1 MKSAILSVGT
11 ELLFGQIVNTNTVF
25 LSNQLNLLGIDVL
38 YHHAVGDNP
47 TRLDRLLRNVLSEV
61 DLVITTGGLGP
72 TQDDL
77 TKEVIAEVMGEAL
90 VLHQPS
96 MDSLQE
102 AFHKMGRIMTEN
114 NKKQAYIPRNAMI
127 FPNSQ
132 GTAPGFSLEKEGKKI
147 ICLPGP
153 PREMK
158 AMFEQQVRPYL
169 EALSEDVIYHRM
181 IRTFGIGESQVETQ
195 LLSVINGQGDP
206 TIATYAKEGET
217 AIRVAS
223 KRKTYEEAR
232 LAVEEMILKIQGE
245 IGVYIYSTEDREL
258 LEVVGEM
265 LLEGSIT
272 LSAAESCTGGLFSSQ
287 ITEIPGISK
296 IFDRGLVTYSNQ
308 SKIDEL
314 GVSNETL
321 EHYGAVSPETA
332 REMAQGLYNKTGS
345 DLCISVT
352 GIAGPEG
359 GTPEKPVGLVF
370 IAVLYRGQIYER
382 KVQSRNVNRN
392 WNRNYT
398 VLSMLNFIRQILL
411 NCH

>member
-90 VLHQPS
+90 ELHRPS
-96 MDSLQE
+96 MDALQE
-102 AFHKMGRIMTEN
+102 AFHKMGRTMTEN
-114 NKKQAYIPRNAMI
+114 NKKQAYLPSNAMR
-127 FPNSQ
+127 FPNTQ

-169 EALSEDVIYHRM
+169 EALSDDVIYHRM

-232 LAVEEMILKIQGE
+232 AAVEEMIQKIRME
-245 IGVYIYSTEDREL
+245 IGPYIYSTEDREL

-272 LSAAESCTGGLFSSQ
+272 LSVAESCTGGLFAAQ
-287 ITEIPGISK
+287 ITEIPGISR
-296 IFDRGLVTYSNQ
+296 IFNRGLVTYSNQ

-314 GVSNETL
+314 GVLQETL
-321 EHYGAVSPETA
+321 ERYGAVSPETA
-332 REMAQGLYNKTGS
+332 REMAQGLYNKTSSG
-345 DLCISVT
+345 LCISVT

-370 IAVLYRGQIYER
+370 IAALYGGEIYELR
-382 KVQSRNVNRN
+382 VQSRNVNRN

-411 NCH
+411 NNQ

>member
-90 VLHQPS
+90 ELHRPS
-96 MDSLQE
+96 MDALQE
-102 AFHKMGRIMTEN
+102 AFHKMGRTMTEN
-114 NKKQAYIPRNAMI
+114 NKKQAYLPSNAMR
-127 FPNSQ
+127 FPNTQ

-169 EALSEDVIYHRM
+169 EALSDDVIYHRM

-232 LAVEEMILKIQGE
+232 QAVEEMIQKIRGE
-245 IGVYIYSTEDREL
+245 IGSYIYSTEDQEL

-272 LSAAESCTGGLFSSQ
+272 LSSAESCTGGLFAYQ
-287 ITEIPGISK
+287 ITEIPGISR
-296 IFDRGLVTYSNQ
+296 IFNRGLVTYSNQ

-314 GVSNETL
+314 GVLQETL
-321 EHYGAVSPETA
+321 ERYGAVSPETA
-332 REMAQGLYNKTGS
+332 REMAQGLYNKTSSG
-345 DLCISVT
+345 LCISVT

-370 IAVLYRGQIYER
+370 IAALYGGEIYELR
-382 KVQSRNVNRN
+382 VQSRNVNRN

-411 NCH
+411 NNQ